1 MDLKDS
7 SFFQKVANSW
17 FASRQRIA
25 EMLCGNVLLMLKGH
39 SSHKGPLGK
48 NKGRGNRGQR
58 LFAAQTAV
66 KRFSPSSQVHL
77 ERIEK
82 EIRWREWESWR
93 KKKSLSWKFERER
106 ERKSV
111 ASKET
116 EGERSGDAQKWG
128 WGFTSPSVPFPVAP
142 VIVRKTIQD
151 CSRATKGLTSPLA
164 NDLGQAGLRF
174 DTRSPFQN
182 VLAMASVTSNPSL
195 YSEIFARGPTLVCV
209 CAVSPFGID

>member
-48 NKGRGNRGQR
+48 NKGRGDRGQR
-58 LFAAQTAV
+58 RFAAQTPV

-82 EIRWREWESWR
+82 EIRWRKWESWR
-93 KKKSLSWKFERER
+93 KKKKKVKQSLERLRKLISKKLKIQKSLRVAVLKQSDTKQTFQSFCPILKTTIAVDNFELMKFKKWTVKTFLDKNKQTQREHSGENR
-106 ERKSV
+106 SIKE
-111 ASKET
+111 KET
-116 EGERSGDAQKWG
+116 QRRWVK
-128 WGFTSPSVPFPVAP
+128 
-142 VIVRKTIQD
+142 
-151 CSRATKGLTSPLA
+151 
-164 NDLGQAGLRF
+164 N
-174 DTRSPFQN
+174 
-182 VLAMASVTSNPSL
+182 
-195 YSEIFARGPTLVCV
+195 SEAKF
-209 CAVSPFGID
+209 